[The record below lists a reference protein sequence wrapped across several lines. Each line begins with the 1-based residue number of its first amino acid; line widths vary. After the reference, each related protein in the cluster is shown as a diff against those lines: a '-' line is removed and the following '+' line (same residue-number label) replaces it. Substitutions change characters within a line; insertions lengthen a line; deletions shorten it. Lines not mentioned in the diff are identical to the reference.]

1 MGLASLNSMGSVQSR
16 ARGDQQ
22 LLRRIGQG
30 DIRAFDEFYGRH
42 SRAAY
47 GMAIRVLGDGRLA
60 EDAVQEAF
68 LNVWRTA
75 SRFDARRGNPSTWL
89 FTLVHRRA
97 VDSVRVQQKHSYE
110 QIDEQRVEGEE
121 PDFHYLDFSP
131 RAIRAQLA
139 LLPLRER
146 ELLVLAH
153 YEGLSQTEIALRS
166 GLPLGTVK
174 SRMFHAYGKLRA
186 MLASLGP
193 ASEKDARE
201 PCASRSG

>member
-1 MGLASLNSMGSVQSR
+1 MGLVSLNSMGSVQSR
-16 ARGDQQ
+16 AGGDQH
-22 LLRRIGQG
+22 LLRRIGEG
-30 DIRAFDEFYGRH
+30 DIRAFDEFYGKH
-42 SRAAY
+42 SRLAY

-75 SRFDARRGNPSTWL
+75 SRFDARRGNPRTWL

-97 VDSVRVQQKHSYE
+97 VDAVRVQQKHSYE

-121 PDFHYLDFSP
+121 PDFHDLDFSP

-139 LLPLRER
+139 LLPRRDR
-146 ELLVLAH
+146 ELLVWAH
-153 YEGLSQTEIALRS
+153 YEGLSQTEIALRA

-193 ASEKDARE
+193 ASEKPARE

>member
-1 MGLASLNSMGSVQSR
+1 MTSPRNSITQSSSSI
-16 ARGDQQ
+16 QC
-22 LLRRIGQG
+22 
-30 DIRAFDEFYGRH
+30 GRSS
-42 SRAAY
+42 SRQTW
-47 GMAIRVLGDGRLA
+47 IRVLGDGRLA

-110 QIDEQRVEGEE
+110 QIDEHRVEGEE
-121 PDFHYLDFSP
+121 SDFHDLDFSP

>member
-1 MGLASLNSMGSVQSR
+1 MGSVQSR
-16 ARGDQQ
+16 AGGDQH

-42 SRAAY
+42 SRGAY
-47 GMAIRVLGDGRLA
+47 GMAVRVLGDGRLA

-75 SRFDARRGNPSTWL
+75 ARFDARRGNPSTWL

-97 VDSVRVQQKHSYE
+97 VDAVRVQQKHSYE
-110 QIDEQRVEGEE
+110 QVDEQRVEGEE
-121 PDFHYLDFSP
+121 PASHDLDFSP

-139 LLPLRER
+139 LLPRRDR
-146 ELLVLAH
+146 ELLVWAH
-153 YEGLSQTEIALRS
+153 YEGLSQTEIARRA

-174 SRMFHAYGKLRA
+174 SRMFHVYGKLRA

-193 ASEKDARE
+193 ASEKPTPE